1 MPPPKNTPRVT
12 DELRIDA
19 KRRELETLR
28 SRLVDRSNDLDV
40 QAIELVTR
48 RTELDKHSERLS
60 ELEEQL
66 DARRQQ
72 LGDER
77 ERLLGKIRD
86 ERERLTG
93 EITAE
98 RQRLKSDATA
108 ERRRLERQIAAHE
121 QGVENDRRVLTA
133 RLQKVEQQEHDLEHR
148 IAKARDEIVL
158 QRAEVKELRTAAE
171 RRAGEVEAGSESL
184 EAERIGWDEKLKD
197 LLSTAGELDRR
208 ETALDR
214 RDEQF
219 ERERVAFREQSEKLD
234 ASRQALDGELE
245 QLEGHRKRIVKGREN
260 LQNRAAQLDKQLE
273 AERRKIAG
281 EFDSERERVNRA
293 QKKLESHE
301 KKLAREREGLTERG
315 RELKSAKDA
324 LDRRD
329 RELAGANEK
338 LGETEAGLAK
348 RREAIDAF
356 EARVGEFEKSLDRR
370 SEELDQLTDRIEER
384 DAQSRQTEL
393 ALEVEEQEIA
403 RHRQALEAAERRLD
417 RSREERRQEIE
428 QTHAALRERV
438 EKIEQAERSVLM
450 TPPLWWLRASVS
462 ALVIGVAAGSMW
474 LLWEKPVYRGG
485 ADLELRTTSP
495 DVHFA
500 LSEHAALLKSAEVSG
515 DWIDDAALH
524 EVWRRSLRAGLVEA
538 GVAVDPPRVQLA
550 LRGERRETVERVV
563 GMVAERY
570 RVHVNG
576 VAAQPR
582 IPAAYAD
589 IPRRKDQ
596 VVEEIRKA
604 REQRR
609 EAETLLAVVPSTERR
624 DELLAK
630 VRELRG
636 DHVETVRLLE
646 EARQR
651 LVLLERSADG
661 LRGAVD
667 PVEYERVLS
676 EDESYQAD
684 RAEFHIEAVRY
695 RKELSVGM
703 VPLTEL
709 FAELYEAYRDF
720 TQALGEQ
727 LEQRPSPATAG
738 VLEECAGLVE
748 DCEGRMREVEKRW
761 AAWRSGVDKI
771 EIKDNVAELFKHQA
785 AVDEV
790 ARRLVRDHAGLTKNV
805 AERIAALK
813 SADGGTTRQMVIVSA
828 MRGGQSRLELARK
841 RCVKAAEA
849 VGRST
854 NFRLDAHDMRLRGL
868 QMRLSRRRDLIRSTL
883 QGRADQRTVAQRQ
896 AETSETRRK
905 VEEYEYARGE
915 MVIELIDRMDAL
927 RGLDDD
933 MLERSQL
940 EAAIERYD
948 GEIGR
953 LEEQDLY
960 LAEQLEQAKRSG
972 PQPDRIVAV
981 VARESEQV
989 AGVHRARHAA
999 TAGAA
1004 VFGVVWLFCVL
1015 MIVRNPF
1022 RRRQSPALALAIGEP
1037 PTGELAREPS

>member
-1 MPPPKNTPRVT
+1 MPPPKKTPRAT

-28 SRLVDRSNDLDV
+28 SRLVDRSNDLDA
-40 QAIELVTR
+40 QAIELVAR
-48 RTELDKHSERLS
+48 RTELDKHSERVS
-60 ELEEQL
+60 ERDEQL

-72 LGDER
+72 LADDR
-77 ERLLGKIRD
+77 ARLLAKIRD
-86 ERERLTG
+86 ERERLTR

-108 ERRRLERQIAAHE
+108 EQRRLERQIAAH
-121 QGVENDRRVLTA
+121 QHGVENDRRVLKA

-171 RRAGEVEAGSESL
+171 RRAGEVEAGCQSL
-184 EAERIGWDEKLKD
+184 EAERVGWDEKLKD

-208 ETALDR
+208 ETALDG

-219 ERERVAFREQSEKLD
+219 ERERGAFREQSEKLD
-234 ASRQALDGELE
+234 ASRQTLNAELE
-245 QLEGHRKRIVKGREN
+245 ELEGHRKRIVKGREN
-260 LQNRAAQLDKQLE
+260 LQTRAAQLDKQLE

-281 EFDSERERVNRA
+281 EFDSERERFKRA
-293 QKKLESHE
+293 QKKIESRQ
-301 KKLAREREGLTERG
+301 KKLAHDREGLTERG
-315 RELKSAKDA
+315 RELKSTKDA

-329 RELAGANEK
+329 RELAAANER
-338 LGETEAGLAK
+338 LGETEAEFTK
-348 RREAIDAF
+348 RREDIDAF

-370 SEELDQLTDRIEER
+370 SEEFDQLTDRIEER

-393 ALEVEEQEIA
+393 ALEVEEQEIV
-403 RHRQALEAAERRLD
+403 RHRQALETAERRLD

-428 QTHAALRERV
+428 QTHAVLRERV
-438 EKIEQAERSVLM
+438 EQIERAERSALI
-450 TPPLWWLRASVS
+450 TPPLWWLRAGVS
-462 ALVIGVAAGSMW
+462 AAVVGLAAGWMW
-474 LLWEKPVYRGG
+474 LIWEQPVYRGA

-495 DVHFA
+495 DLHLA
-500 LSEHAALLKSAEVSG
+500 LSEHAALLSSADVSG

-524 EVWRRSLRAGLVEA
+524 AIWRQSLRAGLVEA
-538 GVAVDPPRVQLA
+538 VIAIDPPRVRLA
-550 LRGERRETVERVV
+550 LRGGQRETVERVV
-563 GMVAERY
+563 VMVAERY
-570 RVHVNG
+570 RVHLNG

-596 VVEEIRKA
+596 VVEEIRTA

-609 EAETLLAVVPSTERR
+609 EAETLLAVVPSAERR

-630 VRELRG
+630 VRELGG
-636 DHVETVRLLE
+636 DHVETVRLLD

-684 RAEFHIEAVRY
+684 RKEFHIEAVRY

-720 TQALGEQ
+720 TRALEEQ

-771 EIKDNVAELFKHQA
+771 EIKDDVVELFKHQA
-785 AVDEV
+785 AVDEL

-805 AERIAALK
+805 AERIAVLK
-813 SADGGTTRQMVIVSA
+813 RGDGGTTRQMVIVSA
-828 MRGGQSRLELARK
+828 MRAGQSRLELARK
-841 RCVKAAEA
+841 RGIKAAEA
-849 VGRST
+849 VGRTT

-868 QMRLSRRRDLIRSTL
+868 QMRLDRRRELLRSTL
-883 QGRADQRTVAQRQ
+883 QGRADQRSVAQRQ
-896 AETSETRRK
+896 AETVETRRK

-915 MVIELIDRMDAL
+915 MVIELIGRMDAL

-940 EAAIERYD
+940 EAMIERYD
-948 GEIGR
+948 GDIAR

-960 LAEQLEQAKRSG
+960 LAGQLEEAKRSG
-972 PQPDRIVAV
+972 PQPDRIVEV
-981 VARESEQV
+981 VGRGSEQV
-989 AGVHRARHAA
+989 AGVHRAGHAA
-999 TAGAA
+999 TAAAA
-1004 VFGVVWLFCVL
+1004 VFGVVWLVCVL
-1015 MIVRNPF
+1015 MILRNPF
-1022 RRRQSPALALAIGEP
+1022 RRKQSLAETLAIGEP
-1037 PTGELAREPS
+1037 PTGELATEPR